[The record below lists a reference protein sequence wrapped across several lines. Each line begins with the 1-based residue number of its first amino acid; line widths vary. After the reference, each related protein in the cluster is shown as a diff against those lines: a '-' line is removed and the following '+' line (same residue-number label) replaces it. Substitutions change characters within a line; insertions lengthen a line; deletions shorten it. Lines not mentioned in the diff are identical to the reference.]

1 MSRTRGSL
9 SVETRKRI
17 LGWETGAVVFIFVFG
32 SAFHF
37 AFELSSYS
45 LAVAPFA
52 AVNESIWE
60 HLKMVFWPG
69 LIFFA
74 VQYYF
79 LKNERCAAQFWTAK
93 ALCLFLMPFLIA
105 AGWYGVVAVTGAHY
119 FVVDI
124 ALFIFAILA
133 AQLLSYSFLSGKF
146 VTNPK
151 PRLAL
156 FSILLIA
163 LAFILFT
170 FFPPKVSLF
179 EHSTLENTGQY
190 GILESYA
197 TQFSIE
203 K

>member
-1 MSRTRGSL
+1 MDHRHGSL
-9 SVETRKRI
+9 PVETRRRI
-17 LGWETGAVVFIFVFG
+17 LGWETAAVLFIFLSG
-32 SAFHF
+32 SMVHF
-37 AFELSSYS
+37 AFELSNFS

-69 LIFFA
+69 LIFFT

-79 LKNERCAAQFWTAK
+79 LRNERCAKQFWTAK

-105 AGWYGVVAVTGAHY
+105 AGWYVVVAVTGAHY
-119 FVVDI
+119 FLVDI

-133 AQLLSYSFLSGKF
+133 AQFLSYTLLSRKI
-146 VTNPK
+146 VTKPQ

-156 FSILLIA
+156 LVILLIA
-163 LAFILFT
+163 LAFALFT

-179 EHSTLENTGQY
+179 EHGTLENTGQY
-190 GILESYA
+190 GIL
-197 TQFSIE
+197 QR
-203 K
+203 